1 MHGELFSQAV
11 SNHSKVALG
20 LRPVAVNDRMSSRTV
35 GCECSAAFGEI
46 YEQFHD
52 RILRLALRITRNLHD
67 AEDVVQECF
76 MRAFLH
82 LDTFS
87 GKSKLSTWISRIAI
101 NAALMKIRRRRRF
114 EFSLDERVETPLAKR
129 PVEIECDG
137 PTPDE
142 ELLQRELAKILAEG
156 LAKLSPGLFR
166 VVDLHYY
173 EELSARECAEVLG
186 ISLSSAKARILR
198 ARLKLRLVFY
208 KRFRQ
213 PSVPSRS
220 LLSEMFVSS
229 LGWKTARGNY
239 AAARPCLRKG
249 DKYETRM
256 ACGA

>member
-1 MHGELFSQAV
+1 MRGELFSHAV
-11 SNHSKVALG
+11 GNHSKVAFG
-20 LRPVAVNDRMSSRTV
+20 LCPVAVTGRMPSGTV

-46 YEQFHD
+46 YEQFHN

-114 EFSLDERVETPLAKR
+114 EFSLDARAETSLAKR

-142 ELLQRELAKILAEG
+142 ELLQRELEQILAER
-156 LAKLSPGLFR
+156 LAELSPSLLK
-166 VVDLHYY
+166 VVELHYF
-173 EELSARECAEVLG
+173 EERSARECAEIMG
-186 ISLSSAKARILR
+186 ISLSTAKSRILR
-198 ARLKLRLVFY
+198 ARLRLRPAFTKSFRRPIAPSAFADAQNV
-208 KRFRQ
+208 RFN
-213 PSVPSRS
+213 
-220 LLSEMFVSS
+220 LLGPE
-229 LGWKTARGNY
+229 TACFLRGRGTN
-239 AAARPCLRKG
+239 
-249 DKYETRM
+249 
-256 ACGA
+256 